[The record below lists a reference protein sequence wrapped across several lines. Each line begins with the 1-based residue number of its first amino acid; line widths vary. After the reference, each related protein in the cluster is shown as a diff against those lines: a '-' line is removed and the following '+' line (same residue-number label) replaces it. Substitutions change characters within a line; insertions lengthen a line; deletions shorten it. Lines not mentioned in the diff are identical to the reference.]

1 MQGCPTENGKL
12 FGRNVVLEVAL
23 GCPDTVP
30 AEADWKSLAAGTS
43 KTLDFS
49 PNTTNSDAD
58 DTGGWVENITTNADG
73 TISFEGEVRKRDRL
87 DQFGFG
93 NFVNYFTTEIGAGR
107 QPSIWVRVEV
117 GPIEFQGYMV
127 ITALST
133 DGGTNDIV
141 TFSTEFKVY
150 DGTTVKVTKVED
162 EDTVAV
168 TGVTVS
174 PQTTSVVVG
183 ATRQLTATVS
193 PTDATDKTGVWTSSD
208 PTKFT
213 INSSGLITGVA
224 AGTGTATFTTNDG
237 AKTAQTAVTVT
248 GS

>member
-1 MQGCPTENGKL
+1 MQGCSTENGKT

-30 AEADWKSLAAGTS
+30 TESEWKSLAAGTS

-58 DTGGWVENITTNADG
+58 DTGGWVENLTTNADG
-73 TISFEGEVRKRDRL
+73 TVGFDGEVRKRDRL

-93 NFVNYFTTEIGAGR
+93 NFVNYFTTEISAGR
-107 QPSIWVRVEV
+107 QPTIWLRVEI

-141 TFSTEFKVY
+141 TFSTEFKVA
-150 DGTTVKVTKVED
+150 DGTTVMVTKIED
-162 EDTVAV
+162 GDVVAV
-168 TGVTVS
+168 TGVTLT
-174 PQTTSVVVG
+174 PATTSLAVG
-183 ATRQLTATVS
+183 ATRQLTATVAPS
-193 PTDATDKTGVWTSSD
+193 NATDKSGTWASSD

-213 INSSGLITGVA
+213 VSNAGLITGVA
-224 AGTGTATFTTNDG
+224 AGNGNATFTTTDG
-237 AKTAQTAVTVT
+237 AKVGTTAVTIT
-248 GS
+248 A

>member
-30 AEADWKSLAAGTS
+30 AESEWKALAAGTS

-58 DTGGWVENITTNADG
+58 DTGGWVENLTTNADG
-73 TISFEGEVRKRDRL
+73 TVSFEGEVRKRDRL

-107 QPSIWVRVEV
+107 QPTIWVRVEI
-117 GPIEFQGYMV
+117 GPVEFQGYMV

-141 TFSTEFKVY
+141 TFSTEFKVA

-174 PQTTSVVVG
+174 PQTTSVVAG
-183 ATRQLTATVS
+183 ATRQLNATVS
-193 PTDATDKTGVWTSSD
+193 PSDATDKSGVWASSD

-248 GS
+248 AS